1 MRRFSL
7 SVATTLASFAMTQLV
22 SAADLP
28 VKAPASPL
36 GASYNW
42 SGIYAGLNAGWGWV
56 RDRGNT
62 FCIDPTGV
70 VNGFGCVSNAIA
82 GPQIDGDG
90 FIGGGQIGYNWQ
102 VNQWVF
108 GVEADIQGA
117 DIKGSVDIIFNTGE
131 GPGRFVAHEKLNW
144 LGTVRGR
151 VGWAWDR
158 LLIYGTGGFAYGGV
172 DVDQN
177 TIFPTVQYPSSV
189 SMTKT
194 GWTAGGGL
202 EWAFYGN
209 WSGKIEGLY
218 YSLGSISTVGGA
230 VGDATGYFGGK
241 DFDVKGGIIRA
252 GLNYKFFQ

>member
-1 MRRFSL
+1 
-7 SVATTLASFAMTQLV
+7 MTQLA

-28 VKAPASPL
+28 VKAPAPPL
-36 GASYNW
+36 AATYNW
-42 SGIYAGLNAGWGWV
+42 SGFYTGLNAGWGWL
-56 RDRGNT
+56 RDHGNT
-62 FCIDPTGV
+62 FCIDPAGV
-70 VNGFGCVSNAIA
+70 VNGFGCISNTIPGA
-82 GPQIDGDG
+82 QIDGDG

-117 DIKGSVDIIFNTGE
+117 DIKGAVDIIFNTVE

-151 VGWAWDR
+151 VGWAWGR

-189 SMTKT
+189 STTKT

-218 YSLGSISTVGGA
+218 YNLASISTVGGA
-230 VGDATGYFGGK
+230 VGDAT
-241 DFDVKGGIIRA
+241 A
-252 GLNYKFFQ
+252 